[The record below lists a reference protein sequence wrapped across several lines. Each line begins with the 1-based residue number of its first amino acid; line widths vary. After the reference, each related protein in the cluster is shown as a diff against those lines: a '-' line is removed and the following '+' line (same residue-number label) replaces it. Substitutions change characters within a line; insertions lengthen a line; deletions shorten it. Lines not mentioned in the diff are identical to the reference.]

1 MEKKIGFIGCGN
13 MGKAILGGLIASGQV
28 LPGQIWV
35 YTPSPDKVA
44 ALHDQFGINAAQSA
58 QEVAQIADIVFGAV
72 KPNIMVKVLGE
83 IAASLNKETLVV
95 SIAAGV
101 TLDQLA
107 RALGHDRKIVRA
119 MPNTPSLVNAGMTSI
134 TPNALV
140 TPEDTA
146 DVLNIFR
153 CFGEAEVITEAMIHP
168 VVGVSGS
175 APAYVFMFIE
185 AMADA
190 AVLGGMPRAQAYKFA
205 AQAVMGSAKM
215 VLETGKHPG
224 ELKDM
229 VCSPGG
235 TTIEAVKVLEERG
248 FRAAVIEAMAAC
260 MNKSEKLSK
269 YPPPSPRQERA
280 QSCQASN
287 SLAVF
292 MLRGFCIF
300 NSNPAVALFSPQ
312 LSTAFSMPS
321 SPYSTAKRLSSN
333 EPSIFMLS
341 HSRV

>member
-44 ALHDQFGINAAQSA
+44 ALHDQFGINAAESA
-58 QEVAQIADIVFGAV
+58 QEVAQIADIIFAAV
-72 KPNIMVKVLGE
+72 KPGIMIKVLSE
-83 IAASLNKETLVV
+83 IISSLNKDSLVV
-95 SIAAGV
+95 SIAAGI

-107 RALGHDRKIVRA
+107 RALGHDRKIIRA
-119 MPNTPSLVNAGMTSI
+119 MPNTPALVNAGMTSV

-153 CFGEAEVITEAMIHP
+153 CFGEAEVIAEPMIHP

-175 APAYVFMFIE
+175 SPAYVFMFIE

-215 VLETGKHPG
+215 VLETGEHPG
-224 ELKDM
+224 ALKDM

-235 TTIEAVKVLEERG
+235 TTIAGVSALEEHG
-248 FRAAVIEAMAAC
+248 FRSSVIQAADAC
-260 MNKSEKLSK
+260 YDKTQRMK
-269 YPPPSPRQERA
+269 
-280 QSCQASN
+280 
-287 SLAVF
+287 
-292 MLRGFCIF
+292 
-300 NSNPAVALFSPQ
+300 
-312 LSTAFSMPS
+312 
-321 SPYSTAKRLSSN
+321 
-333 EPSIFMLS
+333 
-341 HSRV
+341 

>member
-1 MEKKIGFIGCGN
+1 MMEKKIGFIGCGN
-13 MGKAILGGLIASGQV
+13 MGKAILGGLISSGQV

-44 ALHDQFGINAAQSA
+44 ALRDEYGINASQSA
-58 QEVAQIADIVFGAV
+58 QEVAQVADIVFGAV
-72 KPNIMVKVLGE
+72 KPGIMVKVLSE
-83 IAASLNKETLVV
+83 IASSLNKDSLVV
-95 SIAAGV
+95 SIAAGI
-101 TLDQLA
+101 TLEQLA

-119 MPNTPSLVNAGMTSI
+119 MPNTPSLVNAGMTSV

-140 TPEDTA
+140 TPEDIA
-146 DVLNIFR
+146 DILNIFR
-153 CFGEAEVITEAMIHP
+153 CFGEAEEIAEAMIHP

-190 AVLGGMPRAQAYKFA
+190 AVLGGMPRKQAYKFA

-235 TTIEAVKVLEERG
+235 TTIEAVRILEEKG
-248 FRAAVIEAMAAC
+248 FRSAVIEAMTKC
-260 MNKSEKLSK
+260 MEKSEKMSK
-269 YPPPSPRQERA
+269 S
-280 QSCQASN
+280 
-287 SLAVF
+287 
-292 MLRGFCIF
+292 
-300 NSNPAVALFSPQ
+300 
-312 LSTAFSMPS
+312 
-321 SPYSTAKRLSSN
+321 
-333 EPSIFMLS
+333 
-341 HSRV
+341 